1 MLDGQLENLLLLGF
15 WVTFSLL
22 QADLSDL
29 IYHLLD
35 LYHFYFIFLMR
46 LNCYLLNQYDKLE
59 RDYHDSMIL
68 AKYEI
73 YNYLFYY
80 CMYSR

>member
-35 LYHFYFIFLMR
+35 LYHF
-46 LNCYLLNQYDKLE
+46 
-59 RDYHDSMIL
+59 
-68 AKYEI
+68 
-73 YNYLFYY
+73 LFYF
-80 CMYSR
+80 SDEIKLLFTESI

>member
-1 MLDGQLENLLLLGF
+1 MLTFSVVLTTSSDFQTLTINIFYALYVAMLDGQLENLLLLGF

-35 LYHFYFIFLMR
+35 LYHF
-46 LNCYLLNQYDKLE
+46 
-59 RDYHDSMIL
+59 
-68 AKYEI
+68 
-73 YNYLFYY
+73 LFYF
-80 CMYSR
+80 SDEIKLLFTESI